1 MIGKSVLNSVYST
14 NLNISLIICLDSE
27 KLFSEPKA
35 ISLKPR
41 NETCNGEKWSEQ
53 PTSASQCNLAYNDKV
68 IESYLANKFW
78 VCEDLKSQVQF
89 GYQNQRNSIE
99 NYGDI
104 FEEQKSVQHGYNKE
118 MSTIKMMTSTPK
130 AYSDSDASS
139 DDDNNPLVSKT
150 IEEVLQ
156 SQALSNAVRQGPNFG
171 RSKRRLYH
179 LRQDVIVKIIFR
191 CMRKH
196 YMKDFK
202 AFFDFSKCNSDS
214 NSDTNGEL
222 VRQINRYLE
231 AKFGDIS
238 FENMAIYFIS
248 IIDIKE
254 KFISI
259 SDRHRELKENI
270 SGLLY
275 CYNKPKLLNLIKNPQ
290 FALLLFNFLNKQ
302 DILRLVIKS
311 KSDAEVIR
319 TYSEQIQTLKWQC
332 SMSLRL

>member
-1 MIGKSVLNSVYST
+1 
-14 NLNISLIICLDSE
+14 
-27 KLFSEPKA
+27 
-35 ISLKPR
+35 
-41 NETCNGEKWSEQ
+41 
-53 PTSASQCNLAYNDKV
+53 
-68 IESYLANKFW
+68 
-78 VCEDLKSQVQF
+78 
-89 GYQNQRNSIE
+89 
-99 NYGDI
+99 
-104 FEEQKSVQHGYNKE
+104 
-118 MSTIKMMTSTPK
+118 MMTSTPK
-130 AYSDSDASS
+130 ICSHSDVFS
-139 DDDNNPLVSKT
+139 DDDNNPLISKT
-150 IEEVLQ
+150 VEEVLQ

-238 FENMAIYFIS
+238 LDNMAIYFIS

-254 KFISI
+254 KFMSI
-259 SDRHRELKENI
+259 SDRHRELKEII

-275 CYNKPKLLNLIKNPQ
+275 CYSKPKLLNLIKIPQ
-290 FALLLFNFLNKQ
+290 FAMLLLSFLNKPN
-302 DILRLVIKS
+302 ILKLVIKS
-311 KSDAEVIR
+311 PNDAEIIQ
-319 TYSEQIQTLKWQC
+319 TYSELIQTLK
-332 SMSLRL
+332 